1 MQQICYFCT
10 MQQDYDSSASGY
22 LADSFEGISQ
32 VFTDVEILHT
42 SEVNVVAKA
51 KRYGRW
57 WLLKG
62 LQKGI
67 ANEAGY
73 QQQLRKELEIL
84 IQLQHPNIV
93 SAFALEEVDGL
104 DLCIVME
111 YVEGTTLKEWLQEK
125 TLRQTRQRIAGE
137 LMEAVGYIHSKGIVH
152 RDLKPENIIIT
163 RNGEN
168 VKLIDFGLADTDS
181 HAVLKQPAG
190 TPRYMSPEQMQSSV
204 ADVRN
209 DIYSLGIIFQQMKLG
224 HGFRNIINRCLL
236 PIDKRYPNIQTL
248 QEAVTRQKA
257 RMRWGMILT
266 IILLLLITTV
276 SLATLGFRQEEQN
289 AYIREQQAIIVAQQ
303 AEIVQQR
310 ETMDSLQRQV
320 IENRS
325 SQAEQEGIVT
335 SISANM
341 DMVANY
347 QKQQQT
353 KEEEKQRKQQSQERM
368 SKVFMAGIDSL
379 RKAVKVK
386 GTNIDERYSRGQYAI
401 DHFMATQTHHLTN
414 QEKKEVR
421 TSLVRNLDAYM
432 RVWRQTEEQLNRM
445 QNEYNN
451 STTD

>member
-1 MQQICYFCT
+1 

-353 KEEEKQRKQQSQERM
+353 KEEGQQRKQQSQERM

-379 RKAVKVK
+379 RNSVKVK

-401 DHFMATQTHHLTN
+401 DHFMATQTHNLTN

-432 RVWRQTEEQLNRM
+432 QVWRKTEEQLNRM
-445 QNEYNN
+445 QNEYDN